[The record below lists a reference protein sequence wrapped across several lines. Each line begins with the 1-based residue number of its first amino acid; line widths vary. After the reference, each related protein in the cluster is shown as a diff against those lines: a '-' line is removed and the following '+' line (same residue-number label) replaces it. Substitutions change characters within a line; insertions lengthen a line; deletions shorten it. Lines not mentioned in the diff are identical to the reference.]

1 MKATVRWLQPMSF
14 VAESE
19 SGHALIIDSSPA
31 AGGRNLGPRPME
43 LVLMGMG
50 GCTAVDVV
58 SILKKARQQVTDC
71 VVELSAERADSVP
84 KVFTRIHARYVV
96 SGRQLSEK
104 SVARAVSLSADK
116 YCSVTRMLAGTAEIT
131 HDYRIEAAD

>member
-1 MKATVRWLQPMSF
+1 MSF

-19 SGHALIIDSSPA
+19 SGHALIIDSPPEV
-31 AGGRNLGPRPME
+31 GGRNLGPRAME

-58 SILKKARQQVTDC
+58 SILQKSRQQVTDC
-71 VVELSAERADSVP
+71 VVELAAERAESVP
-84 KVFTRIHARYVV
+84 KVFTRIHAHYVV
-96 SGRQLSEK
+96 SGRNLSEK

-116 YCSVTRMLAGTAEIT
+116 YCSVTRMLAHSAEIT
-131 HDYRIEAAD
+131 HDYRIEEVD

>member
-1 MKATVRWLQPMSF
+1 M
-14 VAESE
+14 
-19 SGHALIIDSSPA
+19 
-31 AGGRNLGPRPME
+31 
-43 LVLMGMG
+43 
-50 GCTAVDVV
+50 
-58 SILKKARQQVTDC
+58 
-71 VVELSAERADSVP
+71 
-84 KVFTRIHARYVV
+84 FTRIHARYVV